1 MKYLIMVVL
10 SVMLL
15 AGCSANGTNSESHAE
30 AKDSTAP
37 FDIPEKTKYTNNPQA
52 SNDRNLKKAG
62 DHAEDENGQLTLKA
76 IKEGQTVEEVGPMQL
91 VIEDIKVMNYSPSP
105 DLIDY
110 FHAFSHNGANFD
122 YIKFTVAIKNTSD
135 QPVNFAPIDL
145 LETNTG
151 EKKDFDDDFY
161 LENLYGDYEPGEVK
175 VGNMGF
181 VLNETSVDELE
192 SITITTS
199 DVMDGE
205 QKSIN
210 EGEEMTIPFK

>member
-1 MKYLIMVVL
+1 MKHLLIAGF
-10 SVMLL
+10 SVILL
-15 AGCSANGTNSESHAE
+15 AGCSTDGNSNESHAE
-30 AKDSTAP
+30 AKDSTVP
-37 FDIPEKTKYTNNPQA
+37 FDIPEKTTYTNNPQA
-52 SNDRNLKKAG
+52 SDDRELQQAG
-62 DHAEDENGQLTLKA
+62 DHVEDENGQLTLKA
-76 IKEGQTVEEVGPMQL
+76 IKEGQTVEEIGPIQL

-110 FHAFSHNGANFD
+110 FHAFSHNEANFD

-145 LETNTG
+145 LETNKG

-181 VLNETSVDELE
+181 VLNETSVEELE
-192 SITITTS
+192 SITIKTS

-210 EGEEMTIPFK
+210 DGEEMTITFK